1 MKKELIG
8 KNQNIK
14 TQVKIFKT
22 IILRNKKLRKLLE
35 ILDKSDL
42 EEYYVTSACSKTIYN
57 YYHNYQI
64 DYLINEYE
72 IVYKDK
78 SIEEEYLR
86 KLVGGVDIELKIIS
100 INDDSAIEEYI
111 NNKNIISESIGVKM
125 EQGMLSVY
133 APYGLNDVFEMIIR
147 ENVLSKSK
155 VYLEEANILKKKWP
169 QLTIK

>member
-57 YYHNYQI
+57 YSSVCDNRC
-64 DYLINEYE
+64 
-72 IVYKDK
+72 KK
-78 SIEEEYLR
+78 
-86 KLVGGVDIELKIIS
+86 
-100 INDDSAIEEYI
+100 DDS
-111 NNKNIISESIGVKM
+111 
-125 EQGMLSVY
+125 
-133 APYGLNDVFEMIIR
+133 
-147 ENVLSKSK
+147 
-155 VYLEEANILKKKWP
+155 
-169 QLTIK
+169 